1 MICPNAAD
9 ALVRA
14 VTLVRVAKGCLE
26 NDFEIP
32 KGADYARE
40 LAEVLAS
47 WTALGEA
54 LEAAQGALSE
64 RAPRG

>member
-1 MICPNAAD
+1 
-9 ALVRA
+9 
-14 VTLVRVAKGCLE
+14 LVRVAKGCLE

-40 LAEVLAS
+40 LAEVLPS